1 MSLILSLDIGSSGGR
16 AVIAD
21 TTGRRVG
28 SATRAWRYRT
38 DPSGFQDLDLD
49 LVWAAL
55 ASASREAVRTSL
67 ARPDAIAAVAVTSQR
82 TGVVFL
88 DSKGEVL
95 AAGPNFDARGVR
107 EGIALEREHGELV
120 YRLAGRLPVFLY
132 LPARLAWF
140 RNNKPAIA
148 DRVAK
153 ALSLSDWGTWRLTG
167 GAATA
172 TEPTQAAEMLSYDIT
187 RGSWSIELCDALGT
201 PRKIL
206 PDLMRPATPVGA
218 ITETAAREFGL
229 HAGTPVVPAGGDT
242 QSAALGL
249 GATEPGNVAI
259 VAGTTMPVVEVV
271 DQPTIDPERRLWT
284 SPHAVPGRF
293 VLEANC
299 GESGPALDWYLNLLG
314 HPSGHLWMEEV
325 AAAAE
330 PGAGGVVSIGT
341 GPTKMGDFAFMRT
354 GGLLFPVPLMALG
367 RQPEDV
373 ARAVLEGIAYGAR
386 QAKEWLR
393 EIGGP
398 ATDVV
403 LGGGVS
409 RSHVFARILA
419 SVLGR
424 PVRRARDAQASGLGG
439 CIVGAAA
446 AGEFRTVAEAAA
458 VMHDRGDVVQPE
470 PEWTAIYEGLYASWV
485 DKRSRFEQTVAK
497 VSDLSDL
504 S

>member
-21 TTGRRVG
+21 TSGRRVG
-28 SATRAWRYRT
+28 SATRAWRYRV
-38 DPSGFQDLDLD
+38 DPNGFQEADTDLL
-49 LVWAAL
+49 WAAL

-88 DSKGEVL
+88 DSKGSVL
-95 AAGPNFDARGVR
+95 AAGPNSDARGIR

-140 RNNKPAIA
+140 RKNAPAIA

-153 ALSLSDWGTWRLTG
+153 ALSFSDWATWRMTG

-172 TEPTQAAEMLSYDIT
+172 TEPTQAAEMLAYDVT
-187 RGSWSIELCDALGT
+187 RGSWSDALCDALST

-206 PDLMRPATPVGA
+206 PDLLRHATPVGA
-218 ITETAAREFGL
+218 LTEAAAREFGL

-242 QSAALGL
+242 QCAALGL
-249 GATEPGNVAI
+249 GAIDPGTVAI
-259 VAGTTMPVVEVV
+259 VAGTTMPVTQVASSAL
-271 DQPTIDPERRLWT
+271 IDSERRLWT
-284 SPHAVPGRF
+284 SPHALPGRYL
-293 VLEANC
+293 LEAHC
-299 GESGPALDWYLNLLG
+299 GEAGPALDWYLNLLG
-314 HPSGHLWMEEV
+314 HGGDHTWLDE
-325 AAAAE
+325 AAAGSV
-330 PGAGGVVSIGT
+330 PGAGGVTSIDT
-341 GPTKMGDFAFMRT
+341 GPTRMGDFALMRT
-354 GGLLFPVPLMALG
+354 GGLLFPIPLMALG
-367 RQPEDV
+367 RQPTDV
-373 ARAVLEGIAYGAR
+373 ARAAMEGIAYGAR
-386 QAKEWLR
+386 QGTEWLA
-393 EIGGP
+393 EVGGP
-398 ATDVV
+398 ASEVV
-403 LGGGVS
+403 LCGGVA

-424 PVRRARDAQASGLGG
+424 PVRRAREPQASGLGG

-446 AGEFRTVAEAAA
+446 AGEFRTVAEAAG
-458 VMHDRGDVVQPE
+458 VMHDRGDVVHPE

-485 DKRSRFEQTVAK
+485 SQRARFEQTVAR
-497 VSDLSDL
+497 VSDLT
-504 S
+504 